1 LNGLNA
7 GIFSEIKEQ
16 DGSMVFSDKKQAP
29 KKRVPSAHESSVTIL
44 TPGCH
49 FNGKLFCRGASRIG
63 GRIEGEVVSEGML
76 IIEEEAF
83 VTADV
88 RADEAIIQGTV
99 EGKLTATSRV
109 ELSATSRFDGDIF
122 TPCLIINEGA
132 QFNGR
137 CTMIDGNAAGLPKVE
152 HIHKG
157 PAVRDHAG
165 AVRSGPDIGVS
176 N

>member
-1 LNGLNA
+1 
-7 GIFSEIKEQ
+7 
-16 DGSMVFSDKKQAP
+16 MVFSEKKQVA
-29 KKRVPSAHESSVTIL
+29 KKRVSTGHESSVTIL

-83 VTADV
+83 VTADI

-109 ELSATSRFDGDIF
+109 ELSSTSRFEGDIF

-137 CTMIDGNAAGLPKVE
+137 CTMIDAAAAGLPKVE
-152 HIHKG
+152 RLHKVANG
-157 PAVRDHAG
+157 RENGAAVR
-165 AVRSGPDIGVS
+165 VEPEIGVS

>member
-1 LNGLNA
+1 
-7 GIFSEIKEQ
+7 
-16 DGSMVFSDKKQAP
+16 MVFSEKKQAP
-29 KKRVPSAHESSVTIL
+29 KRRVSTGSESSVTIL

-76 IIEEEAF
+76 IIEEEAL
-83 VTADV
+83 VTAEV

-99 EGKLTATSRV
+99 KGKLTATSRV

-137 CTMIDGNAAGLPKVE
+137 CTMIDGAVAGLPKVG
-152 HIHKG
+152 HLHKAALARENG
-157 PAVRDHAG
+157 AAVN
-165 AVRSGPDIGVS
+165 VGPDIEVS